1 MEQNNDNLLL
11 FCVVLFP
18 ILFLC
23 ILAVYFNT
31 IRPFSEAREYIKME
45 MMRTDGEEYN
55 YWKHELKMLYVEHI
69 PILGWFI
76 RRFKR

>member
-1 MEQNNDNLLL
+1 MGLSDTDIFL
-11 FCVVLFP
+11 CCIIGFP
-18 ILFLC
+18 ILFFC
-23 ILAVYFNT
+23 ILGLYLN
-31 IRPFSEAREYIKME
+31 IIQPFAETRAYIKE
-45 MMRTDGEEYN
+45 EINRSDGEEYY